1 MKAVMLRT
9 HGGPEV
15 LRIEE
20 FPKPQPGL
28 GQVLIRVEAASVNY
42 ADIVRRRNDPYP
54 LPTPLPAILGSEV
67 AGYIEEVGKDVTAF
81 RRGDRV
87 FALFG
92 GNGLG
97 GYAQFALADVVN
109 VIPLEPHL
117 DLDVACTL
125 VVAGVTAFQML
136 KEAGRLQPGESVFIP
151 GAAGGVG
158 GYALQLAKVLGA
170 GIVIAGASTPER
182 RKQALA
188 QSADYAIDYTQPG
201 WSDEVKRLTAGRG
214 ADVVL
219 DMTGGS
225 FFDQSLAALAPFG
238 RLVVCGSASRERSTL
253 APQRLMPLNQ
263 AVIGYYVSHSFK
275 ARPERAQ
282 KAFDT
287 VADLV
292 LSRRIRVAV
301 AERLPLEGAAEAHRI
316 METRRSTGKFV
327 LKPWLGSARQ
337 DHA

>member
-1 MKAVMLRT
+1 M
-9 HGGPEV
+9 
-15 LRIEE
+15 
-20 FPKPQPGL
+20 
-28 GQVLIRVEAASVNY
+28 
-42 ADIVRRRNDPYP
+42 
-54 LPTPLPAILGSEV
+54 
-67 AGYIEEVGKDVTAF
+67 
-81 RRGDRV
+81 
-87 FALFG
+87 
-92 GNGLG
+92 
-97 GYAQFALADVVN
+97 ADVVN